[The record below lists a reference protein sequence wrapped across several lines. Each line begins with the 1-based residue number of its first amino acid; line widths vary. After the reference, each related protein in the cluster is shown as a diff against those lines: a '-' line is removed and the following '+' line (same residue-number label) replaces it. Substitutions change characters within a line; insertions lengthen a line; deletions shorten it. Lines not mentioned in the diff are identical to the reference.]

1 MRRRRTSRSPASDLL
16 AGPWLGYAVKNGQ
29 PRLLRPWAR
38 LGRIR
43 PRLVRVPASRP
54 TSLGRLPPTRSRGPR
69 DLGPNEC
76 SGRDCG
82 LVELPLPPARQ
93 CEPAPSSKTTGGPA
107 CQFSTGRR
115 SLSPRHPR
123 SGLYCEPCVHAV
135 KEAGVSCP
143 ATPCVQERGDPKL
156 SRSGWR
162 RPQENHPAIGP
173 SCIGKLR

>member
-1 MRRRRTSRSPASDLL
+1 MRRRRLSRPPASDLL

-29 PRLLRPWAR
+29 PGLLRPWAR

-93 CEPAPSSKTTGGPA
+93 CEPAPSSKTTGGPRVPV
-107 CQFSTGRR
+107 FRLGEDP
-115 SLSPRHPR
+115 SPRGTPR

-143 ATPCVQERGDPKL
+143 ATPCVQERGGSKTQPQCGDARRRIIP
-156 SRSGWR
+156 RSGR
-162 RPQENHPAIGP
+162 VA
-173 SCIGKLR
+173 